1 VTRYIKSGTVNTV
14 QEINSELERI
24 ATSQVEFLARNGETP
39 NAMDSNIDMNSHT
52 LLNLASPIS
61 LNSPIRLLDL
71 QAAILGVDPLEV
83 PVLPV
88 VLKETLTLS
97 SGQAIVQFSSA
108 LISNASVHISGTGAD
123 NTRLHEVLDYT
134 PRTDISDTTLQLLTT
149 YPTGSLITIY
159 SYGLNTAV
167 ATPNTESA
175 KIEIIAHRGF
185 RDSYPQ
191 NTMLA
196 FTSAIRRGADSLEC
210 DVQITSDGI
219 PVVFHDTTVNALTNG
234 SGTIASLTLAQ
245 VQALIIDEVA
255 GTAFS
260 GARIPTF
267 AEFLRYT
274 KQAGI
279 KVYAEVKQYR
289 TQSDIALMIQD
300 VIDADMELL
309 TFFSSFNFSD
319 VQVFKGINNLIPCGL
334 LGSSADSNVYEPA
347 IDALALLGN
356 TGIVWDYP
364 ALLSNENI
372 VLYARSK
379 GLDVQAYT
387 VNDNTAAKD
396 LMRIGVTK
404 IITDIKLEVL

>member
-1 VTRYIKSGTVNTV
+1 VNRI

-24 ATSQVEFLARNGETP
+24 ATSQEEFLTRNGETP

-61 LNSPIRLLDL
+61 LNSPVRLIDL
-71 QAAILGVDPLEV
+71 QAAILGVPPLEV

-97 SGQAIVQFSSA
+97 SGQTLVQFPSA
-108 LISNASVHISGTGAD
+108 LISNAEVHISGTGAD

-149 YPTGSLITIY
+149 YPAGSLVTIY

-167 ATPNTESA
+167 ATPSTQSVKLEV
-175 KIEIIAHRGF
+175 IAHRGF
-185 RDSYPQ
+185 LDSFPQ

-196 FTSAIRRGADSLEC
+196 FASAMRRGADSLEC
-210 DVQITSDGI
+210 DVQITLDGI
-219 PVVFHDTTVNALTNG
+219 PVVFHDTVVSALTNG
-234 SGTIASLTLAQ
+234 TGTIASLTLAE

-260 GARIPTF
+260 GTRIPTF
-267 AEFLRYT
+267 AEFLRYA
-274 KQAGI
+274 KQASI

-289 TQSDIALMIQD
+289 TQADIALMIQN

-309 TFFSSFNFSD
+309 TFFSSFSFSD
-319 VQVFKGINNLIPCGL
+319 VQVFKSINNLIPCGL
-334 LGSSADSNVYEPA
+334 LGSSTDSNVYEPA
-347 IDALALLGN
+347 IDGLALLGN
-356 TGIVWDYP
+356 SGIVWNYT

-379 GLDVQAYT
+379 GLDVQAWT
-387 VNDNTAAKD
+387 VNDNTTAKD
-396 LMRIGVTK
+396 LMRLGVNK
-404 IITDIKLEVL
+404 IITDRKLEVL